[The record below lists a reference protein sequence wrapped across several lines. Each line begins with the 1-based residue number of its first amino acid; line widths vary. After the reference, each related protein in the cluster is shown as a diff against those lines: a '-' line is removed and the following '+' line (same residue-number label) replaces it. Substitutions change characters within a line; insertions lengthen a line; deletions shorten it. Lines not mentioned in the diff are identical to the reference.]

1 MKMKNIVNEELQP
14 RDHPRT
20 IGWFGTTAVALGG
33 SNLSVLILAALF
45 VGQGTIPGQG
55 SAAVVLLIVGVLLAW
70 AAAPGWTE
78 LVLMFPNRVGG
89 ISASCAEAFRP
100 YNPMLANLTGFC
112 YWSAWAPVTA
122 INALIAATALH
133 SLYLPG
139 FSEQLLAACFI
150 VFFTI
155 VSLSGVKWVVR
166 LTVPVAIVSSGLA
179 FISGIMPVFSGGVD
193 WQQAFTFHLTV
204 PFPGWFGGVTSVMAG
219 LYLVGYCSLAF
230 EQATSHVGETID
242 PNRNVPRAV
251 FASAAAAGF
260 YFIVLPIVWLGTLGP
275 EEMAK
280 DLALVLGP
288 TFAPLLGGAA
298 KAAATWF
305 IVLNMFHGVI
315 ATLSGPSRTLAQ
327 LAEDGLLPEFFA
339 RRSRTDVPWIATLV
353 TAGVGIVYLYTGV
366 PLWLIAATNFT
377 YLISIALVSVAVWLL
392 RRDQPDLPRPYR
404 APRGTIVLGL
414 CAAGVWIL
422 TSVLGFQQFGLPTV
436 VVGIAFAYSGVV
448 LYAWRKAADRRKL
461 GLPLVAGSLHLKLTG
476 AMLLVLAFDAT
487 GYLVAVAHVPS
498 QETALNAILADI
510 FVTVAL
516 LTIGV
521 GLILPGMIANA
532 AVQVSAA
539 ADHLVQ
545 GTLADFTRAMHALAA
560 GDLNAAK
567 AHFDFTPVA
576 VRSRDE
582 IGAMAQSFNKLQEEI
597 GHAAVGLEGAR
608 MGLSEARDH
617 LELRVEERTTD
628 LSNANS
634 ALTTA
639 HQELKAGEHR
649 LRVILETQPECVKQV
664 AADGTLLAMNAA
676 GLRLIEADHPD
687 EALGGNVY
695 DLIAPEYRTMFRELN
710 EAIFRGESKT
720 AEFEIIGLKSTR
732 RWMATHACPLR
743 DLEGNIVAQ
752 LAVTRDVSAR
762 KRSEAELRE
771 AQKQLLD
778 VSRQAGMAE
787 VATGVLHNVGN
798 VLNSAN
804 VSLEVASGK
813 VRGLKAGSLEKVA
826 GLLHEHAG
834 DLPSFFA
841 SHPQGARLPAFLTQI
856 AAHLSEQ
863 QASVLREL
871 EALRSN
877 VDHINEIVS
886 MQQRYAGSGGVIEM
900 LPIADILEDALRMN
914 DSSLGRHGARVEREI
929 APSLPALPIDR
940 HKVLQI
946 LVNLIRNATH
956 AMDVE
961 TVGNRCL
968 TLRANVNGDR
978 RVCIS
983 VSDTGIGISP
993 ENLPRVF
1000 EHGFTTKKTGHGFGL
1015 HSSAQSA
1022 VDMGGSLCAHSDGPG
1037 RGATFTLELPAQPQN
1052 V

>member
-1 MKMKNIVNEELQP
+1 M
-14 RDHPRT
+14 
-20 IGWFGTTAVALGG
+20 
-33 SNLSVLILAALF
+33 SVLG
-45 VGQGTIPGQG
+45 VG
-55 SAAVVLLIVGVLLAW
+55 
-70 AAAPGWTE
+70 
-78 LVLMFPNRVGG
+78 LVL
-89 ISASCAEAFRP
+89 
-100 YNPMLANLTGFC
+100 
-112 YWSAWAPVTA
+112 
-122 INALIAATALH
+122 
-133 SLYLPG
+133 
-139 FSEQLLAACFI
+139 
-150 VFFTI
+150 FFTFI
-155 VSLSGVKWVVR
+155 SLCGVKWIMR
-166 LTVPVAIVSSGLA
+166 LAMPIATASAVIA
-179 FISGIMPVFSGGVD
+179 FLSALIPIAHGTVD
-193 WQQAFTFHLTV
+193 WQQAFTFKLTV
-204 PFPGWFGGVTSVMAG
+204 PFSGWFGGLTSVMAG
-219 LYLVGYCSLAF
+219 LYLVGFAAPAF
-230 EQATSHVGETID
+230 EQAASHVGETIN
-242 PNRNVPRAV
+242 PNKNVPRAM
-251 FASAAAAGF
+251 FASAALATL
-260 YFIVLPIVWLGTLGP
+260 YFVVLPIVWLGALGP
-275 EEMAK
+275 EAMAK
-280 DLALVLGP
+280 DLAQELGP
-288 TFAPLLGGAA
+288 TFAPLLGAAA
-298 KAAATWF
+298 KSAAMF
-305 IVLNMFHGVI
+305 FMIVNMFHGII
-315 ATLSGPSRTLAQ
+315 APLAGASRTLSQ
-327 LAEDGLLPEFFA
+327 LADDGLLPEFMGK
-339 RRSRTDVPWIATLV
+339 RSRTDVPWVATLL
-353 TAGVGIVYLYTGV
+353 TAGMSLVFLFVGDSM
-366 PLWLIAATNFT
+366 WLVAAANFT
-377 YLISIALVSVAVWLL
+377 YLIAIALASVAVWLL
-392 RRDQPDLPRPYR
+392 RRNQPDLPRPYR

-414 CAAGVWIL
+414 VAAGVWML
-422 TSVLGFQQFGLPTV
+422 TTVLGFQQFGLRTV
-436 VVGIAFAYSGVV
+436 LAGIIFAYAGTV

-461 GLPLVAGSLHLKLTG
+461 GLPLIGRSLHLKLTG
-476 AMLLVLAFDAT
+476 AMLLVLALDAA
-487 GYLVAVAHVPS
+487 GYLIAVGHVPKG
-498 QETALNAILADI
+498 ETALTAILADI
-510 FVTVAL
+510 FVMVAL

-532 AVQVSAA
+532 AVEVSKA

-545 GTLADFTRAMHALAA
+545 GTLADFTRAMRALAN

-608 MGLSEARDH
+608 MGLSQARDH

-676 GLRLIEADHPD
+676 GLRLIEADHLD
-687 EALGGNVY
+687 EALGRCVY

-720 AEFEIIGLKSTR
+720 AEFEIIGLKGTR

-762 KRSEAELRE
+762 KQNEAELRE
-771 AQKQLLD
+771 AQKQLID
-778 VSRQAGMAE
+778 FSRQAGMAE

-914 DSSLGRHGARVEREI
+914 DTSLGRHGARVEREI

-940 HKVLQI
+940 HKLLQI

-961 TVGNRCL
+961 TVGDRCL

-983 VSDTGIGISP
+983 VIDTGIGISP